1 MTETIIIVAVSII
14 LFAIIVSAF
23 SGFNKNQSLNS
34 TSSEVVSV
42 LNEARALTLA
52 SLDNKAYGV
61 HFQSDNEA
69 YGVHFQSD
77 KVIFFKGSV
86 FSSSDP
92 DNKITTISSKI
103 SISNISLNGGGDDI
117 IFQRLTGKTDQD
129 GTITLSLVSDPS
141 KSKTITVGVSGIIEL

>member
-52 SLDNKAYGV
+52 SLDNK
-61 HFQSDNEA
+61 A

>member
-1 MTETIIIVAVSII
+1 MKKGFTMTETIIIVAVSII

-61 HFQSDNEA
+61 HFQSD
-69 YGVHFQSD
+69 
-77 KVIFFKGSV
+77 KVILFKGSV

>member
-61 HFQSDNEA
+61 HFQSD
-69 YGVHFQSD
+69 
-77 KVIFFKGSV
+77 KVILFKGSV

-141 KSKTITVGVSGIIEL
+141 KSKTITVLVSGIIEL

>member
-1 MTETIIIVAVSII
+1 MKKGFTMTETIIIVAVSII
-14 LFAIIVSAF
+14 LFAIIVSAY

-52 SLDNKAYGV
+52 SLDNK
-61 HFQSDNEA
+61 A

>member
-1 MTETIIIVAVSII
+1 MKKGFTMTETIIIVAVSII

-52 SLDNKAYGV
+52 SLDNK
-61 HFQSDNEA
+61 A

>member
-52 SLDNKAYGV
+52 SLDNK
-61 HFQSDNEA
+61 A

-141 KSKTITVGVSGIIEL
+141 KSKTITVLVSGIIEL

>member
-52 SLDNKAYGV
+52 SY
-61 HFQSDNEA
+61 DNEA

-141 KSKTITVGVSGIIEL
+141 KSKTITVLVSGIIEL

>member
-61 HFQSDNEA
+61 HFQSN
-69 YGVHFQSD
+69 

-141 KSKTITVGVSGIIEL
+141 KSKTITVGVSGIIDL

>member
-61 HFQSDNEA
+61 HFQSD
-69 YGVHFQSD
+69 
-77 KVIFFKGSV
+77 KVILFKGSV